1 MVTAIRMLL
10 LIGFLTAVEL
20 RAADAGKRPD
30 GGKTSSS
37 ALAAKR
43 RSEVIRPDALNVR
56 YGEKRPELTSHDPA
70 SDRLLDVYLPRPP
83 KPETGYP
90 CVMFI
95 HGGGFIGGSK
105 RSRGRL
111 NSVCVKMLEHGIAV
125 VSINYYLVRKYAKS
139 KTRDKYKEVRVAA
152 EDAELAMKWIVDH
165 AGEYGFD
172 LERFAVC
179 GSSAGARTCF
189 ELAYVRTPKAP
200 KIRAVIDLWGMMADP
215 GMIRAG
221 TPPSLIIHG
230 DQDKVNNISHAYA
243 IKRRLDQLKIP
254 NRMIVMKGRGH
265 SQTGEVSKK
274 YMKDI
279 FEFLHRYWDN

>member
-1 MVTAIRMLL
+1 MRFVIRILL
-10 LIGFLTAVEL
+10 LIGFLTVVDLYAAGG
-20 RAADAGKRPD
+20 RAERNSD
-30 GGKTSSS
+30 GAS
-37 ALAAKR
+37 AKPR
-43 RSEVIRPDALNVR
+43 REVVRPDAANVR
-56 YGEKRPELTSHDPA
+56 YAPKRPELVARDPA
-70 SDRLLDVYLPRPP
+70 SDRLLDVYLPKTPRP
-83 KPETGYP
+83 TSGYP

-95 HGGGFIGGSK
+95 HGGGFKSGSK
-105 RSRGRL
+105 RSRSGL
-111 NSVCVKMLEHGIAV
+111 NSVCVKLLEHGIAV

-165 AGEYGFD
+165 ADKYGFD

-189 ELAYVRTPKAP
+189 ELAYVRTPTAP
-200 KIRAVIDLWGMMADP
+200 KIRAVIDLWGMMVDP

-230 DQDKVNNISHAYA
+230 DKDKVNYISHAYA

-254 NRMIVMKGRGH
+254 NRMIVMKGKGH
-265 SQTGEVSKK
+265 SQTTEVSKK

>member
-1 MVTAIRMLL
+1 MGNAVRMLL
-10 LIGFLTAVEL
+10 SILFITA
-20 RAADAGKRPD
+20 AADAYAAPKRGR
-30 GGKTSSS
+30 GG
-37 ALAAKR
+37 L
-43 RSEVIRPDALNVR
+43 RPDAVNVR
-56 YGEKRPELTSHDPA
+56 YGEKRPELTTHDPA
-70 SDRLLDVYLPRPP
+70 SDRLLDVYLPKTPRP
-83 KPETGYP
+83 KTGYP

-95 HGGGFIGGSK
+95 HGGGFKSGSK
-105 RSRGRL
+105 RSGGRL

-125 VSINYYLVRKYAKS
+125 VSINYYLVRKYAKT
-139 KTRDKYKEVRVAA
+139 KTRDKFKEVRVAA

-189 ELAYVRTPKAP
+189 ELAYVRTSRPP

-230 DQDKVNNISHAYA
+230 DKDKVNNISHAYA
-243 IKRRLDQLKIP
+243 IKRRLDKLKIP
-254 NRMIVMKGRGH
+254 NRMIVMKGKGH

-274 YMKDI
+274 YMKDVLV
-279 FEFLHRYWDN
+279 FLHKYWND

>member
-1 MVTAIRMLL
+1 
-10 LIGFLTAVEL
+10 
-20 RAADAGKRPD
+20 
-30 GGKTSSS
+30 
-37 ALAAKR
+37 
-43 RSEVIRPDALNVR
+43 
-56 YGEKRPELTSHDPA
+56 
-70 SDRLLDVYLPRPP
+70 
-83 KPETGYP
+83 
-90 CVMFI
+90 MFI
-95 HGGGFIGGSK
+95 HGGGFKSGSK

-111 NSVCVKMLEHGIAV
+111 NSVCVKLLDHGIAV
-125 VSINYYLVRKYAKS
+125 VSINYYLVRKYSKT
-139 KTRDKYKEVRVAA
+139 KTRDRYKEVRIAA

-165 AGEYGFD
+165 AAQYGFD

-230 DQDKVNNISHAYA
+230 DKDKVNDISHAYA

-274 YMKDI
+274 YMADVLA
-279 FEFLHRYWDN
+279 FLRKYWND

>member
-1 MVTAIRMLL
+1 MFAAIRILL
-10 LIGFLTAVEL
+10 WGMGILTAAGL
-20 RAADAGKRPD
+20 CAADSGNV
-30 GGKTSSS
+30 
-37 ALAAKR
+37 AKR
-43 RSEVIRPDALNVR
+43 TRETVRPDAADIR
-56 YGEKRPELTSHDPA
+56 YAEKRPELTTHDPA
-70 SDRLLDVYLPRPP
+70 SDRLLDVYLPRTEKP
-83 KPETGYP
+83 KSGYP

-95 HGGGFIGGSK
+95 HGGGFKSGSK

-111 NSVCVKMLEHGIAV
+111 NSVCVKLLEHGIGV
-125 VSINYYLVRKYAKS
+125 VSINYYLVRKYARS
-139 KTRDKYKEVRVAA
+139 ETRDRYKEVRVAA

-165 AGEYGFD
+165 ADQYGFD

-189 ELAYVRTPKAP
+189 ELAYVRPPTAP
-200 KIRAVIDLWGMMADP
+200 KIKAVIDLWGMMVDP

-230 DQDKVNNISHAYA
+230 DKDKVNDISHAYA

-254 NRMIVMKGRGH
+254 NRMIVMEGRGH
-265 SQTGEVSKK
+265 SQTGLVSKK

-279 FEFLHRYWDN
+279 FEFLHRYWEN

>member
-1 MVTAIRMLL
+1 MVVVIRILL
-10 LIGFLTAVEL
+10 VIGFLSVVDL
-20 RAADAGKRPD
+20 YAAETGKRH
-30 GGKTSSS
+30 GEEQKTGVT
-37 ALAAKR
+37 AKPR
-43 RSEVIRPDALNVR
+43 REVVRPDAANIR
-56 YGEKRPELTSHDPA
+56 YAPKRPELTAHDPA
-70 SDRLLDVYLPRPP
+70 SDRLLDVYLPKTP
-83 KPETGYP
+83 KPKTGYP

-95 HGGGFIGGSK
+95 HGGGFKSGSK
-105 RSRGRL
+105 RSRGGI
-111 NSVCVKMLEHGIAV
+111 NSVCLKMLEHGIAV
-125 VSINYYLVRKYAKS
+125 VSINYYLVRKYAKT
-139 KTRDKYKEVRVAA
+139 KTRDKFKEVRVAA

-165 AGEYGFD
+165 AEKYGFD

-189 ELAYVRTPKAP
+189 ELAYVRASQPP

-230 DQDKVNNISHAYA
+230 DKDKVNYISHAYD

-254 NRMIVMKGRGH
+254 NRMIVMRGKGH

-274 YMKDI
+274 YMPDVLA
-279 FEFLHRYWDN
+279 FLHQYWD

>member
-10 LIGFLTAVEL
+10 LIGFLTAVNL
-20 RAADAGKRPD
+20 YADDTGKQPD
-30 GGKTSSS
+30 GVKN
-37 ALAAKR
+37 AAAAKR
-43 RSEVIRPDALNVR
+43 RREVIRPDALNVR
-56 YGEKRPELTSHDPA
+56 YGEKRPELTVRDPA
-70 SDRLLDVYLPRPP
+70 SDRLLDVYLPKTP
-83 KPETGYP
+83 KPKTGYP

-95 HGGGFIGGSK
+95 HGGGFKSGSK
-105 RSRGRL
+105 RSRGGI

-139 KTRDKYKEVRVAA
+139 KTRDKFKEVRVAA

-165 AGEYGFD
+165 ADQYGFD

-189 ELAYVRTPKAP
+189 ELAYVRSPKAP
-200 KIRAVIDLWGMMADP
+200 KIRAVIDLWGIMADP
-215 GMIRAG
+215 GMIRPGRA
-221 TPPSLIIHG
+221 PALIIHG
-230 DQDKVNNISHAYA
+230 DRDRTCDISDAYA
-243 IKRRLDQLKIP
+243 IKRRLDHLKIP

-265 SQTGEVSKK
+265 SQIGEVSKK

>member
-1 MVTAIRMLL
+1 MGNAVRMLL
-10 LIGFLTAVEL
+10 SILFITA
-20 RAADAGKRPD
+20 AADAYAAPKRGR
-30 GGKTSSS
+30 GG
-37 ALAAKR
+37 L
-43 RSEVIRPDALNVR
+43 RPDAVNGR
-56 YGEKRPELTSHDPA
+56 YGEKRPELTTHDPA
-70 SDRLLDVYLPRPP
+70 SDRLLDVYLPKTPRP
-83 KPETGYP
+83 KTGYP

-95 HGGGFIGGSK
+95 HGGGFKSGSK
-105 RSRGRL
+105 RSGGRL
-111 NSVCVKMLEHGIAV
+111 NSVCLKLLDNGIAV
-125 VSINYYLVRKYAKS
+125 VSINYYLVRKYS
-139 KTRDKYKEVRVAA
+139 KTRTRDKYKEVRVAA

-165 AGEYGFD
+165 ADRYGFD

-230 DQDKVNNISHAYA
+230 DKDKVNDISHAYA

-254 NRMIVMKGRGH
+254 NRMIVMKGKGH

-274 YMKDI
+274 YMKDVLV
-279 FEFLHRYWDN
+279 FLHKYWND